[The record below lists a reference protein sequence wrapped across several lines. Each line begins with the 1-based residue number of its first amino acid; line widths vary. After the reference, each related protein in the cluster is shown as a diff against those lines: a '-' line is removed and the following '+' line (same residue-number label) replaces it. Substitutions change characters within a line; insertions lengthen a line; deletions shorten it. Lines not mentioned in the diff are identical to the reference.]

1 MEAAKD
7 DEGSNVAKFPF
18 VSVTD
23 PAIEVPALFFKVYVD
38 VVTVALCTASLNVA
52 VIEEA
57 IGKPVAPLAG
67 LVLVTVGGVAS
78 TELLATYSNGSAIE
92 SLSAVKYPCPFPS
105 QIVEGVE
112 PELKRAL
119 LMSDGVA
126 PGWRDLYRAAAPVT

>member
-7 DEGSNVAKFPF
+7 DWGSNVAKFPF

-57 IGKPVAPLAG
+57 IGKPVAALAG
-67 LVLVTVGGVAS
+67 LVLVTVGGVKSEGALMVML
-78 TELLATYSNGSAIE
+78 TVAIL
-92 SLSAVKYPCPFPS
+92 LSAFPS
-105 QIVEGVE
+105 
-112 PELKRAL
+112 LAL
-119 LMSDGVA
+119 NAKLSA
-126 PGWRDLYRAAAPVT
+126 PI

>member
-38 VVTVALCTASLNVA
+38 VVTVAGCTASLNVA

-57 IGKPVAPLAG
+57 IGKPVAPLPG
-67 LVLVTVGGVAS
+67 LVLVTVGGVVYDAAALVNDQ
-78 TELLATYSNGSAIE
+78 LLAG
-92 SLSAVKYPCPFPS
+92 F
-105 QIVEGVE
+105 
-112 PELKRAL
+112 RAL
-119 LMSDGVA
+119 PAISLIPVVNVA
-126 PGWRDLYRAAAPVT
+126 V